1 MSSITQIGT
10 KIREILYDA
19 AEKAAKKVHLI
30 QRRGKVTAANLCQTL
45 VFGWWENPDATL
57 EELAQVGRSVGL
69 DITPQGLDQRWTEK
83 TAAYL
88 KQVLEEVVARKMRGN
103 GLELPGMEAFSHV
116 YVEDSSVVSLPKE
129 MAEVW
134 KGLGG
139 KGTGSAVKLQT
150 RLDLKQGELDGP
162 HLVDG
167 KTHDRLAA
175 EMSHAEVENGSLH
188 LRDLG
193 YWKMSDWHEAAE
205 KAYWL
210 ILRLKASTHFWVEGQ
225 VWTTAQWCKACQE
238 TQVDC
243 SILLGSHDKIPVRLI
258 AVQASDKVA
267 QERRRNLK
275 RSCQERGQV
284 ASQESLALCDWTLI
298 VTNLPA
304 ERLSIRE
311 ALVWLGVRWQIELLF
326 KLWKS
331 VGKINKSRSKKP
343 WRILCELYAKLIA
356 MTLMQWLFLPT
367 FWSFPDRSWT
377 KAARTIQIHVIRIA
391 IALPHPE
398 KLHEVI
404 TDICRILAAGCRIN
418 PSQKH
423 KRTYQK
429 LASLGGS
436 LA

>member
-1 MSSITQIGT
+1 MDSITQIGT
-10 KIREILYDA
+10 KMREVLQDA
-19 AEKAAKKVHLI
+19 AEKAAQKVQLI
-30 QRRGKVTAANLCQTL
+30 QRRGKVTGANLCQTL
-45 VFGWWENPDATL
+45 VFGWWENPEATL
-57 EELAQVGRSVGL
+57 EELTQVGRSVGL
-69 DITPQGLDQRWTEK
+69 EITPQGLDQRWTEK

-88 KQVLEEVVARKMRGN
+88 KQVLEDVVATKIRGHE
-103 GLELPGMEAFSHV
+103 GELPGMSAFSHV
-116 YVEDSSVVSLPKE
+116 YVEDSSVVTLPKA

-134 KGLGG
+134 QGLGG

-162 HLVDG
+162 HLADG
-167 KTHDRLAA
+167 KTHDRAVAHL
-175 EMSHAEVENGSLH
+175 SHPKVEQGSLH
-188 LRDLG
+188 LRDVG
-193 YWKMSDWHEAAE
+193 YWKLSDWQEAAE
-205 KAYWL
+205 QEYSL
-210 ILRLKASTHFWVEGQ
+210 ILRMKASTHFWFEGKA
-225 VWTTAQWCKACQE
+225 WTAAQWCGACKA
-238 TQVDC
+238 TPFDC
-243 SILLGSHDKIPVRLI
+243 SILLGSNDKIPVRFI
-258 AVQASDKVA
+258 GVRASDKVA
-267 QERRRNLK
+267 QERRRKLK

-284 ASQESLALCDWTLI
+284 ASLESLALCDWTLI
-298 VTNLPA
+298 VTNLPV
-304 ERLSIRE
+304 ERLSIRD
-311 ALVWLGVRWQIELLF
+311 ALIWLGVRWQIELLF

-331 VGKINKSRSKKP
+331 VGKINQSRSKKP

-356 MTLMQWLFLPT
+356 LTLMQWLFLPT